1 MGKDEFPALSE
12 QEYQDFLRD
21 MDRSRSEEPAPS
33 DADMDAMYEEH
44 RRHWGEKLS
53 GKSPDE
59 ILSMMEREAVPEE
72 FARAEASG
80 YVQAGVAEAEE
91 RYGLAL
97 ESIEADCRVFEEQGV
112 RYGGA
117 IPAFEESRLSGYRAG
132 ESLDERTARVEQ
144 DKSGRLSDIVT
155 EAFDARRRA
164 ERMGLAQRGFE
175 LFDETAMQ
183 TLNRLGL
190 RDMERSLSADKSLEA
205 GGSRIRFDAQRPAE
219 GSVSERAVRTPAREH
234 KERNADRLPRAN
246 NYTPAGV
253 TVYNRAI
260 PNDGWSFDEFDTDD
274 GPRQQPGE

>member
-59 ILSMMEREAVPEE
+59 ILSMMEREAVPDE
-72 FARAEASG
+72 FAQAEASG

-91 RYGLAL
+91 RYGAAL
-97 ESIEADCRVFEEQGV
+97 ESIEADSRVFEEQGMP
-112 RYGGA
+112 YGGV
-117 IPAFEESRLSGYRAG
+117 IPAFEESRLGDYRIG
-132 ESLDERTARVEQ
+132 ESLEERTARVEQ
-144 DKSGRLSDIVT
+144 DKSGRLTNIVT

-175 LFDETAMQ
+175 LFDEDAMR

-190 RDMERSLSADKSLEA
+190 RDMERPLSVDKVQEA
-205 GGSRIRFDAQRPAE
+205 GGGRIRFDAQRPAE
-219 GSVSERAVRTPAREH
+219 ESVSGRAVQAPVREH

-246 NYTPAGV
+246 NHTPAGV

-260 PNDGWSFDEFDTDD
+260 PNDSWSFDEFDTDD
-274 GPRQQPGE
+274 GPRRQPGE